1 MKMEVAVKKDLDLEE
16 KLKKVDE
23 MLEKYKGQKGALL
36 QALQEAQGIV
46 GYLPLEVQKK
56 VAEALNIT
64 LSEVYST
71 ITFYSFFNLKPR
83 GKYQIRVCLG
93 TACYV
98 KGANKVL
105 DRLEKE
111 LGVKVGDTTDDT
123 KFSLD
128 ACRCVG
134 ACGLAPTIIINDE
147 VYGRLTPD
155 KVPEILK
162 KYE

>member
-1 MKMEVAVKKDLDLEE
+1 MQPAIKRDAEFEE

-23 MLEKYKGQKGALL
+23 MLKKYEGQKGVLL
-36 QALQEAQGIV
+36 QVLQEAQRIV
-46 GYLPLEVQKK
+46 GYLPIEVQKK
-56 VAEALNIT
+56 VAEALDVT

-71 ITFYSFFNLKPR
+71 VTFYSFFNLKPR

-98 KGANKVL
+98 KGADKVL
-105 DRLEKE
+105 GRIEQE
-111 LGVKVGDTTDDT
+111 LKIKVGDTTEDL

-134 ACGLAPTIIINDE
+134 ACGLAPVVIINDD

-155 KVPEILK
+155 RVPEILK
-162 KYE
+162 NYE

>member
-46 GYLPLEVQKK
+46 GFLPLEVQKK

>member
-1 MKMEVAVKKDLDLEE
+1 MEAAVKRDFELEQ
-16 KLKKVDE
+16 KLNKVDE
-23 MLEKYKGQKGALL
+23 MLEKYKGQRGALL

-98 KGANKVL
+98 RGANKVL

-111 LGVKVGDTTDDT
+111 LGIKVGDTTNDA

-155 KVPEILK
+155 KVPEILQ

>member
-1 MKMEVAVKKDLDLEE
+1 M
-16 KLKKVDE
+16 
-23 MLEKYKGQKGALL
+23 
-36 QALQEAQGIV
+36 
-46 GYLPLEVQKK
+46 
-56 VAEALNIT
+56 AEALNIT

-98 KGANKVL
+98 RGANKVL

-111 LGVKVGDTTDDT
+111 LGIKVGDTTNDA

-155 KVPEILK
+155 KVPEILQ

>member
-1 MKMEVAVKKDLDLEE
+1 MESAVKNDFELEE

-23 MLEKYKGQKGALL
+23 MLEKYKGRRGALL
-36 QALQEAQGIV
+36 QALQEAQGIM

-56 VAEALNIT
+56 VAEALDIT
-64 LSEVYST
+64 LSEVFST
-71 ITFYSFFNLKPR
+71 ITFYSFFNLKPK
-83 GKYQIRVCLG
+83 GKYQIRACLG

-98 KGANKVL
+98 RGANKVL
-105 DRLEKE
+105 DRIEKE
-111 LGVKVGDTTDDT
+111 LGIKVGDTTDDF

-128 ACRCVG
+128 GCRCVG

>member
-1 MKMEVAVKKDLDLEE
+1 MGLAVKKDPGLEE

-23 MLEKYKGQKGALL
+23 MLEKYKGKKGVLL
-36 QALQEAQGIV
+36 QVLQEAQSIV
-46 GYLPLEVQKK
+46 GYLPIEVQKR
-56 VAEALNIT
+56 VAEALNVT

-71 ITFYSFFNLKPR
+71 VTFYSFFNLKPK
-83 GKYQIRVCLG
+83 GKYQIRSCIG

-98 KGANKVL
+98 KGADKVL
-105 DRLEKE
+105 ARLEQE
-111 LGVKVGDTTDDT
+111 LGIKVGDTTDDL

-134 ACGLAPTIIINDE
+134 ACGLAPVLIINDD
-147 VYGRLTPD
+147 VYGRVTPD

-162 KYE
+162 NYE

>member
-1 MKMEVAVKKDLDLEE
+1 MEAAVKKDFGLEE

-23 MLEKYKGQKGALL
+23 MLEKYKGQRGALL

-46 GYLPLEVQKK
+46 GYLPMEVQKR
-56 VAEALNIT
+56 VAEALNVT

-98 KGANKVL
+98 RGAHKVL
-105 DRLEKE
+105 ERLEKE
-111 LGVKVGDTTDDT
+111 LGIKVGDTTDDA

-155 KVPEILK
+155 KVPEILE